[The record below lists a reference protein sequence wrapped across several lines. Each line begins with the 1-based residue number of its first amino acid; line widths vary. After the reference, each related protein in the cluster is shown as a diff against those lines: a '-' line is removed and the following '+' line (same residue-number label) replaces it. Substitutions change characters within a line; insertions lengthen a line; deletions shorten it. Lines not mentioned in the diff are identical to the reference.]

1 MFIAYSDL
9 MDGRPP
15 YGFVFLLEIHANHGC
30 MVGIEIFFFFLRK
43 KVRKMGERIFCKQR
57 NKL

>member
-15 YGFVFLLEIHANHGC
+15 YGFVFLLEIHANNGC
-30 MVGIEIFFFFLRK
+30 LVGIEFIYLFSLRK
-43 KVRKMGERIFCKQR
+43 S
-57 NKL
+57 